1 VGGVPQERI
10 TVETGKRGGSPCVR
24 GMRITV
30 AEVLGYLDAG
40 MSETEILADFPYLE
54 EADIAACRAFAAQ
67 GGASDPTT

>member
-1 VGGVPQERI
+1 
-10 TVETGKRGGSPCVR
+10 
-24 GMRITV
+24 MRITV